1 MVVDVYNMMLRRRLS
16 NNNRVYHTLLAY
28 IDLSIEEPEGFMKS
42 VRTLAEELHKGII
55 VQVINADNIAGLEH
69 LLEVLAQSLEAE
81 RRSCL
86 LAKRVEVDMLLRLAC
101 TRQISDAIESVGLK
115 KGRSKAVLVVVIHGD
130 GYDSDMEGDGKG
142 GREDGERDGERMDYY
157 NNMLMR
163 FKDRLKAMDGVIRMY
178 DDDGVGVGVGG
189 EEYVYKHMYER
200 LTSIHGLSEQE
211 LASCIS
217 SNRLVSILAER
228 ANLLHR

>member
-1 MVVDVYNMMLRRRLS
+1 MMLRRRLS
-16 NNNRVYHTLLAY
+16 NNNRVYHTLLTY

-115 KGRSKAVLVVVIHGD
+115 RGRSKAVLVVVIHEGD

-142 GREDGERDGERMDYY
+142 GREDGERDVERMDYY